1 MTKATYFLQV
11 CPTCGR
17 RLQVRIEYLGKVV
30 ACQHC
35 HGRFEARDP
44 ETTGHHPSEVQ
55 GELIDRVDEI
65 LATADAWITSQSSL
79 PGSSGR
85 WGTMGGASGNFAR

>member
-17 RLQVRIEYLGKVV
+17 RVRVRVEYMGKQV

-44 ETTGHHPSEVQ
+44 ETTGMALPREVTPI
-55 GELIDRVDEI
+55 IDRVDEL
-65 LATADAWITSQSSL
+65 LASADAWMLDQ
-79 PGSSGR
+79 
-85 WGTMGGASGNFAR
+85 GASAPAMNVASNVLR

>member
-1 MTKATYFLQV
+1 MIKATYFLQV

-44 ETTGHHPSEVQ
+44 ETSGRQLSDSS
-55 GELIDRVDEI
+55 ELIEKVEELI
-65 LATADAWITSQSSL
+65 ASADAWIQSGSCGRMDGAATS
-79 PGSSGR
+79 R
-85 WGTMGGASGNFAR
+85 AFR

>member
-1 MTKATYFLQV
+1 MMKATYFLQV

-44 ETTGHHPSEVQ
+44 ETGGASAHDSSDQ
-55 GELIDRVDEI
+55 LIDRVEEL
-65 LATADAWITSQSSL
+65 LASADAWIMGQRL
-79 PGSSGR
+79 GSSR
-85 WGTMGGASGNFAR
+85 MDGAASDVMR